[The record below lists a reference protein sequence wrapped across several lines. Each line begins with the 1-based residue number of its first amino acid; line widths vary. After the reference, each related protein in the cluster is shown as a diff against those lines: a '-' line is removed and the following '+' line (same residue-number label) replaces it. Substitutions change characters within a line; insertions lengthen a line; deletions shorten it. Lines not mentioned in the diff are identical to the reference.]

1 VSAPDV
7 DATDAP
13 DDAACAS
20 IAPPSDATP
29 PLRGAAARLAEERL
43 RNGVLDEL
51 LELRA
56 FCAQRHAEMFS
67 EEGSGLAAAASLRA
81 PPAVAHASRDAVAAA
96 RDAAAAAA
104 VLLTARRARELL
116 LLAAPKGAYLG
127 RLVASL
133 QQRGA
138 AQRKLGAVLADVEAR
153 RQTSRHALASSAREL
168 QALQARMRA
177 VKAAAEASLSAAY
190 AGRPVNLIGEVNN
203 CI

>member
-1 VSAPDV
+1 V
-7 DATDAP
+7 
-13 DDAACAS
+13 
-20 IAPPSDATP
+20 
-29 PLRGAAARLAEERL
+29 AARLAEERL

-56 FCAQRHAEMFS
+56 FCAQRASEMAS

-81 PPAVAHASRDAVAAA
+81 PPAVARASRDGVVAA

-104 VLLTARRARELL
+104 ALLTARRARELL
-116 LLAAPKGAYLG
+116 LLAAPRGQYLG

-138 AQRKLGAVLADVEAR
+138 AQRKLKPALADVEAR
-153 RQTSRHALASSAREL
+153 RQTTRHALASASREL
-168 QALQARMRA
+168 AMLQARMRA

-190 AGRPVNLIGEVNN
+190 AGRPVHIIGEVNN
-203 CI
+203 CL